1 MPSCLR
7 RTARTVARTS
17 IGCASAGGGGLTWAS
32 TASLSR
38 KPSCC
43 LSFRV
48 MCRYPR
54 RKRSTCRTVL
64 SESRD
69 TSTPGPRRAGTA
81 ALPREQAGPSA
92 PRQDPAALT
101 AATSA
106 CALLTSAGRYRS
118 CSPGPGTRE
127 EARRQAIL
135 TVPQIDRRTRTGWP
149 RVPTKTGP
157 SALRRQWS
165 GAEHRRTREFE
176 RAREA
181 LFQR

>member
-54 RKRSTCRTVL
+54 RKRSACRTVL
-64 SESRD
+64 SDSRD
-69 TSTPGPRRAGTA
+69 TSTAWAQASRDGGTASGAGWPVGASGLGGADRCHQRLRIAHLRRAVP
-81 ALPREQAGPSA
+81 LLLAGP
-92 PRQDPAALT
+92 DTHEEL
-101 AATSA
+101 
-106 CALLTSAGRYRS
+106 
-118 CSPGPGTRE
+118 CSQRTIRGPGGNAAGQGVTYALE
-127 EARRQAIL
+127 TISWASERRHA
-135 TVPQIDRRTRTGWP
+135 GG
-149 RVPTKTGP
+149 KCGC
-157 SALRRQWS
+157 
-165 GAEHRRTREFE
+165 
-176 RAREA
+176 
-181 LFQR
+181 

>member
-54 RKRSTCRTVL
+54 RKRSACRTVL

-69 TSTPGPRRAGTA
+69 TSTAWAQANRDGGTASGAGWPAGTA
-81 ALPREQAGPSA
+81 SGPG
-92 PRQDPAALT
+92 
-101 AATSA
+101 
-106 CALLTSAGRYRS
+106 CADRCHQRLRIAHLRRAVPLLLA
-118 CSPGPGTRE
+118 GPGTRE
-127 EARRQAIL
+127 ELRRQAYPHGIR
-135 TVPQIDRRTRTGWP
+135 IDLSHPSHRLARRAQDQLAAQFP
-149 RVPTKTGP
+149 RVPVG
-157 SALRRQWS
+157 RS
-165 GAEHRRTREFE
+165 GWLGVTSPVSQG
-176 RAREA
+176 
-181 LFQR
+181 QRL